1 MAAISSSPYK
11 ALLVDL
17 DGTLARPFLYVSPQV
32 TEAVKRANEVLA
44 VTIVSSR
51 EHEVVGEIANGL
63 GLKALQISEGG
74 ARIFDP
80 VTQESPWFFTL
91 ASDDAQLIMS
101 FLERNQLPFSAVA
114 GRESIE
120 TMRDVTDWRISRISA
135 TKLAQ
140 PQAEDIARRFGAMGG
155 VHTTVIVR
163 IDNGDWMV
171 DFTHTEA
178 TKATAVRRFAEL
190 NGIETSQ
197 IIAAGDSYNDIPLL
211 EACGLR
217 IAMGNA
223 VPELKALAD
232 YVAPSVDEDGLATA
246 IDDFVLPRL

>member
-1 MAAISSSPYK
+1 MNSSSYK

-17 DGTLARPFLYVSPQV
+17 DGTLARPFLYVSPRV
-32 TEAVKRANEVLA
+32 TEAVKRANDVLA
-44 VTIVSSR
+44 VAIVSSR
-51 EHEVVGEIANGL
+51 EHDVVGEIANRL
-63 GLKALQISEGG
+63 GLTSLQISEGG

-80 VTQESPWFFTL
+80 VTQESPWFFTM
-91 ASDDAQLIMS
+91 ASDDAQRIMS
-101 FLERNQLPFSAVA
+101 FLERNELPFSAVA
-114 GRESIE
+114 GRESVE
-120 TMRDVTDWRISRISA
+120 AMRDVTDWRISRISA

-171 DFTHTEA
+171 DFTHAEA

-190 NGIETSQ
+190 NGIEPSQ

-232 YVAPSVDEDGLATA
+232 YVAPSVDQDGLATA